1 MLLVVACIRVA
12 SRYVIEI
19 VNVSLDCTNKK
30 FKGLCGSFGNN
41 PMLWLKNVRRVFAHF
56 VQK

>member
-19 VNVSLDCTNKK
+19 VNVSLIVQTKTLRGYVVVLEIIQC
-30 FKGLCGSFGNN
+30 CG
-41 PMLWLKNVRRVFAHF
+41 
-56 VQK
+56 